1 MVLSTLM
8 LMIICMLPLYKTDSV
23 NLYEQ
28 QIGKQDTLQSDL
40 LFNCSGFKTDDDIL
54 QSFPF
59 KVELNPIIKSR
70 EITYGLLDDNNNI
83 YFLNIFNET
92 YFPSSGFCFKHLKQ
106 LDVRGTSFQNTNN
119 TIPAEIQY
127 LAPTLTD
134 IGIYDTIITH
144 LPYEISKLEKL
155 QTIEF
160 SNTSL
165 MILPNFIG
173 NFLSLIFL
181 SLPNNMLTSLPT
193 TIVNNQLLRQIEL
206 GNNIH
211 LNSMQSLNGHP
222 SVKYIEANNCS
233 IEKLPV
239 NLSQLTDLYMSNN
252 KLKNLRNIQTLGR
265 ATNARKYFY
274 FGQNYIQSITPQ
286 IRYVKNLYFLNLDGN
301 QLNNMPSSILYMNT
315 LRYLYIRNNHFGN
328 TELVTIISKFKTKN
342 PSLKIFYKDQITS

>member
-8 LMIICMLPLYKTDSV
+8 LMNICMLPLYETASV
-23 NLYEQ
+23 NLYQE

-59 KVELNPIIKSR
+59 KVELNPIIRSP
-70 EITYGLLDDNNNI
+70 EITYGLLDDNKNI
-83 YFLNIFNET
+83 YFLNIFNEI

-106 LDVRGTSFQNTNN
+106 LYVRKSSFQDENN
-119 TIPAEIQY
+119 TISGEIQY
-127 LAPTLTD
+127 LAPTLID
-134 IGIYDTIITH
+134 LGIYDTIITH

-155 QTIEF
+155 QTIKF
-160 SNTSL
+160 SNTGL
-165 MILPNFIG
+165 TILPEFIG
-173 NFLSLIFL
+173 NLSSLQLLSLA
-181 SLPNNMLTSLPT
+181 NNMLTSLPT

-206 GNNIH
+206 DNNPN
-211 LNSMQSLNGHP
+211 LNSIQSLNGHP

-233 IEKLPV
+233 IENLPV

-274 FGQNYIQSITPQ
+274 FGQNHIQSITPQ

-301 QLNNMPSSILYMNT
+301 QLNNMPSSIIYMST
-315 LRYLYIRNNHFGN
+315 LRYLYIQNNHFGN
-328 TELVTIISKFKTKN
+328 TELVTIISKFKTTN
-342 PSLKIFYKDQITS
+342 PSLKIFYKIK

>member
-1 MVLSTLM
+1 MVLLTLM
-8 LMIICMLPLYKTDSV
+8 LMISCMVPLYKTDSI

-40 LFNCSGFKTDDDIL
+40 LFNCSGLKTDDDIL

-59 KVELNPIIKSR
+59 KVELNPIIQSP
-70 EITYGLLDDNNNI
+70 EITYGLLDENNNI
-83 YFLNIFNET
+83 YFLNIFNEI
-92 YFPSSGFCFKHLKQ
+92 YLPSSGFCFKHLKQ
-106 LDVRGTSFQNTNN
+106 LDVRGTSFQNGNN
-119 TIPAEIQY
+119 TISAEIQY

-155 QTIEF
+155 QTIKF

-165 MILPNFIG
+165 MVLPEFMG
-173 NFLSLIFL
+173 NLSSLRFL

-206 GNNIH
+206 GNNPNLSSI
-211 LNSMQSLNGHP
+211 QSLNGHP
-222 SVKYIEANNCS
+222 SIKYIEANNCS
-233 IEKLPV
+233 IENLPV

-328 TELVTIISKFKTKN
+328 TELS
-342 PSLKIFYKDQITS
+342 SLKHKHHNRNHECS

>member
-1 MVLSTLM
+1 MVLSTVM
-8 LMIICMLPLYKTDSV
+8 LMIMYMLPFYKATTV
-23 NLYEQ
+23 NLYQQ
-28 QIGKQDTLQSDL
+28 QIGEQDTLHLDL

-59 KVELNPIIKSR
+59 NVELNSIIQSP
-70 EITYGLLDDNNNI
+70 EITYGLLDENNNI
-83 YFLNIFNET
+83 YFLNIFNEI

-106 LDVRGTSFQNTNN
+106 LDVRATSFQNGNN

-134 IGIYDTIITH
+134 IRIYDTIITH

-155 QTIEF
+155 QTIKC

-165 MILPNFIG
+165 MILPDFIG
-173 NFLSLIFL
+173 NISSLIFL

-206 GNNIH
+206 GNNPY
-211 LNSMQSLNGHP
+211 LNSIQSLNDHP

-233 IEKLPV
+233 IENLPV
-239 NLSQLTDLYMSNN
+239 NLSQLTDLYMPNN

-265 ATNARKYFY
+265 ATNTKKYFY
-274 FGQNYIQSITPQ
+274 FNQNRIRSITPQ

-301 QLNNMPSSILYMNT
+301 QLKNMPSSILYMNT
-315 LRYLYIRNNHFGN
+315 LRYLYIQSNHFGN
-328 TELVTIISKFKTKN
+328 TELATIISKFKTTN
-342 PSLKIFYKDQITS
+342 PSLKIFYKNQITP